1 MVNVSTAQANSPVF
15 QITANGSAID
25 LSKLT
30 IRYTFSKADSKNMN
44 VWVDNAAAQLNVAPY
59 YESINSMVN
68 AKIVK
73 SGSDYVLEISFSK
86 AYTLQPNAGTVQIQ
100 TRMANEDWSG
110 IAGFT
115 AKGVTVSYR

>member
-1 MVNVSTAQANSPVF
+1 MLHHTTQQPTQQPGSSSAAVVNVSTAQANSPVF

-73 SGSDYVLEISFSK
+73 SGSLGDGFIK
-86 AYTLQPNAGTVQIQ
+86 AIL
-100 TRMANEDWSG
+100 SG
-110 IAGFT
+110 
-115 AKGVTVSYR
+115 KSC